1 MDCKQS
7 NAFTLIE
14 LIMVIAIIGVLSVS
28 GAWLMVY
35 FVQNST
41 YIPNQLNT
49 DMLATDALKIMIEGD
64 SRAKGL
70 RFSQLISAIPSNNQ
84 ITFTNQDS
92 QSIGYRL
99 DTSANILYRSISGG
113 AEAQIPYYAT
123 SGVSIAGK
131 DGALFTYYDTNETG
145 TAVAANVRR
154 IAINLIV
161 KTGSGSYN
169 DWQGQSSQG
178 SSIAVK
184 KFQ

>member
-1 MDCKQS
+1 MDCKQR

-35 FVQNST
+35 FVRNSA

-49 DMLATDALKIMIEGD
+49 DMAASDALKIMIEGD
-64 SRAKGL
+64 SQAKGL
-70 RFSQLISAIPSNNQ
+70 RFSRLISAIPSNNQ
-84 ITFTNQDS
+84 ITFTNQDG
-92 QSIGYRL
+92 QSISYRL
-99 DTSANILYRSISGG
+99 DTGTNSLYRSISGG

-123 SGVSIAGK
+123 GVSITGK
-131 DGALFTYYDTNETG
+131 SGTLFTYYDVNEAV

-154 IAINLIV
+154 IAIDLIV

-169 DWQGQSSQG
+169 DWQGQSGQG
-178 SSIAVK
+178 SSIAVDK
-184 KFQ
+184 YQ